1 MKEEQFQLYK
11 EIYLVEIHPCL
22 VKEDELRKMAGTI
35 SLSADIGL
43 DLDRL
48 ETPLSKVKKRVQA
61 IEASLDWANTSL
73 LMSEVKE
80 LEAKLQGIF
89 KLLEQGMFRRQKFVF
104 FMIQTDIKLF
114 SLLGLHTIHDFGT
127 SCSFNFYLRTLD
139 KKQLF
144 LIFFTDGTFPK
155 NSSSGV
161 SFSLDLS
168 L

>member
-11 EIYLVEIHPCL
+11 EIYSAEIHPCL
-22 VKEDELRKMAGTI
+22 VKEEELRKMAGTI

-89 KLLEQGMFRRQKFVF
+89 KLLEQGMFRRQRFVF
-104 FMIQTDIKLF
+104 SMIQAQT
-114 SLLGLHTIHDFGT
+114 
-127 SCSFNFYLRTLD
+127 
-139 KKQLF
+139 
-144 LIFFTDGTFPK
+144 
-155 NSSSGV
+155 
-161 SFSLDLS
+161 
-168 L
+168 